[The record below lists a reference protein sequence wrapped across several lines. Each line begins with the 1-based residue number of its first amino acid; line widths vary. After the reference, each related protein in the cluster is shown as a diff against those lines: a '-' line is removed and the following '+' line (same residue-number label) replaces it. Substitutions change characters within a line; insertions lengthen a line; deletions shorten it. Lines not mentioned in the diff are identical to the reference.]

1 MDRRAFL
8 ASSAGALGVSAC
20 ATPVAAPAEGAASA
34 DAALDALLT
43 RQLEVELDHSPQ
55 SVTNLG
61 LDTGMRGRQRAQ
73 LDDRSPEGVAAR
85 RGRSVTDLAELK
97 RIDPA
102 RLGPDARL
110 SYDIALFQL
119 ENAAAY
125 ARRFPYHSQEGWRR
139 NPYVV
144 TQVGGAY
151 VTVPDFLDSQHPI
164 NTKADADAYL
174 ARMRAF
180 AEALDGDTARARN
193 NVGRGA
199 VAPYF
204 ILDKSLSQLRALR
217 DGPAEEKPIVRS
229 VARRAAEK
237 GLGDYA
243 APARTL
249 FEGPIRAA
257 LTRQIDLL
265 TSLRA
270 RTDHVAGVHRVP
282 DGEAYYAENL
292 RGFTTTNYSPDEI
305 HRIGLEQVAQL
316 TAGIDALL
324 KGQGYSRGSVGE
336 RLDVLNKEPRF
347 LWPNTDQGRADLL
360 ASLNA
365 QVADINPR
373 MPRYFR
379 TFPKSGFEIR
389 RVPVAIEQGAPG
401 GYAQAGSLDGS
412 RPGAYYINLKDTA
425 EWPKWGLPTLTYHE
439 AVPGHLFQGA
449 IAREAGELPLYR
461 KVQGFSAYG
470 EGWGLYAERVADEL
484 GVYENDPFGKIGY
497 LQSFLFR
504 AVRLVVDTGLH
515 SKRWSREQAIR
526 YMVDNAAEPEGSA
539 EREIE
544 RYCASPGQA
553 CSYKLGEIVISR
565 LRAEAERS
573 MAARFDIKAFHDL
586 VLLGGSMPLTV
597 LEQRV
602 RSWMRA

>member
-1 MDRRAFL
+1 MFDRRTL
-8 ASSAGALGVSAC
+8 LLSSAGAALTAC
-20 ATPVAAPAEGAASA
+20 ATPSRRPIDSASA
-34 DAALDALLT
+34 DAALDAMLT
-43 RQLEVELDHSPQ
+43 RQFEARLDRSPEA
-55 SVTNLG
+55 VTNLG
-61 LDTGMRGRQRAQ
+61 LDVGPRAAQRSR
-73 LDDRSPEGVAAR
+73 LDDRSPAAAAAER
-85 RGRSVTDLAELK
+85 ARTLADLAELK
-97 RIDPA
+97 GFDPS
-102 RLGPDARL
+102 RLSPSARL
-110 SYDIALFQL
+110 SYDIAEFQL

-164 NTKADADAYL
+164 AAKADADAYL

-180 AEALDGDTARARN
+180 ADALDGDTARTRE

-199 VAPYF
+199 VAPDF
-204 ILDKSLSQLRALR
+204 ILDKALLQLRALR
-217 DGPAEEKPIVRS
+217 DGAADEKPIVRS

-243 APARTL
+243 APARQL

-265 TSLRA
+265 TQLRA

-282 DGEAYYAENL
+282 DGGAYYAENL
-292 RGFTTTNYSPDEI
+292 RGYTTTTYSPDEI
-305 HRIGLEQVAQL
+305 HRIGLDQVRELQ
-316 TAGIDALL
+316 AGIDTLL
-324 KGQGYSRGSVGE
+324 RGQGYTRGSVGE
-336 RLDVLNKEPRF
+336 RLNVLNKEPRF

-365 QVADINPR
+365 QVEEIRPR
-373 MPRYFR
+373 LARVFQ

-412 RPGAYYINLKDTA
+412 RPGAYYINLKDTT

-461 KVQGFSAYG
+461 KVGGFSAYG
-470 EGWGLYAERVADEL
+470 EGWALYAERVADEL
-484 GVYENDPFGKIGY
+484 GVYDRDPFGRIGY

-504 AVRLVVDTGLH
+504 AVRLVVDTGMH
-515 SKRWSREQAIR
+515 DKRWSREQAIR
-526 YMVDNAAEPEGSA
+526 YMVENAAEPEGSA

-544 RYCASPGQA
+544 RYCAAPGQA

-565 LRAEAERS
+565 LRGEAERS
-573 MAARFDIKAFHDL
+573 MGPRFDIKGFHDVL
-586 VLLGGSMPLTV
+586 LLGGSMPLTV
-597 LEQRV
+597 LERRV
-602 RSWMRA
+602 KAWAQA

>member
-1 MDRRAFL
+1 MDRRVFL
-8 ASSAGALGVSAC
+8 ASSAGALGVAAC
-20 ATPVAAPAEGAASA
+20 ATPVTSPPVDTASA

-43 RQLEVELDHSPQ
+43 RQFETNLDHAPE

-61 LDTGMRGRQRAQ
+61 LDTGARAPQRGQ
-73 LDDRSPEGVAAR
+73 LDDRSPAGVAAKR
-85 RGRSVTDLAELK
+85 SRSVSDLAELR
-97 RIDPA
+97 RINPA
-102 RLGPDARL
+102 RLSPDARL

-125 ARRFPYHSQEGWRR
+125 ARSFPYHSQQGWIR
-139 NPYVV
+139 NPYIV

-151 VTVPDFLDSQHPI
+151 VSIPDFLDSQHPI

-174 ARMRAF
+174 SRMRAF
-180 AEALDGDTARARN
+180 ADAIDGETERVRRN
-193 NVGRGA
+193 VAGGA
-199 VAPYF
+199 IAPDF
-204 ILDKSLSQLRALR
+204 ILDKSLLQLRALR
-217 DGPAEEKPIVRS
+217 DGPVDEKPIVRS
-229 VARRAAEK
+229 LARRAAGK

-243 APARTL
+243 PQARAL

-257 LTRQIDLL
+257 LTRQIELL
-265 TSLRA
+265 TEIRPK
-270 RTDHVAGVHRVP
+270 TDHVAGIHRVP
-282 DGEAYYAENL
+282 NGDAYYALNL
-292 RGFTTTNYSPDEI
+292 QGFTTTNYTPDEI

-316 TAGIDALL
+316 QSGIDALL
-324 KGQGYSRGSVGE
+324 KGQGYTQGTVGE
-336 RLDVLNKEPRF
+336 RLNVLNKEPRF
-347 LWPNTDQGRADLL
+347 IWPNTDEGRAGLL

-379 TFPKSGFEIR
+379 TFPKAGFEIR

-461 KVQGFSAYG
+461 KVQSFSAYG
-470 EGWGLYAERVADEL
+470 EGWGLYSERVADEL

-515 SKRWSREQAIR
+515 AKKWSREQAVR
-526 YMVDNAAEPEGSA
+526 YMVENAAEPEGSA
-539 EREIE
+539 IREIE

-565 LRAEAERS
+565 LRADAERS
-573 MAARFDIKAFHDL
+573 MGPRFDIKGFHDV

-597 LEQRV
+597 LERRV
-602 RSWMRA
+602 TEWSRA

>member
-8 ASSAGALGVSAC
+8 AASASAAGLAAC
-20 ATPVAAPAEGAASA
+20 ATRPAAPPAGDA
-34 DAALDALLT
+34 DAALHALLT
-43 RQLEVELDHSPQ
+43 RQFEARLDRSPEA
-55 SVTNLG
+55 VTNLG
-61 LDTGMRGRQRAQ
+61 LDTGARAHQRAQ
-73 LDDRSPEGVAAR
+73 LDDRSPQAAAEDR
-85 RGRSVTDLAELK
+85 ARAMRELAELK

-102 RLGPDARL
+102 GLSTNGRL
-110 SYDIALFQL
+110 SYDIALFLL
-119 ENAAAY
+119 EGEAAY
-125 ARRFPYHSQEGWRR
+125 ARRFPYNKTEGWRR
-139 NPYVV
+139 NPYIV

-164 NTKADADAYL
+164 ATRTDADAYL

-180 AEALDGDTARARN
+180 ADALDGDSARVRE
-193 NVGRGA
+193 NVARGA
-199 VAPYF
+199 VAPDF
-204 ILDKSLSQLRALR
+204 ILDKSLLQLRALR
-217 DGPAEEKPIVRS
+217 DGAADEKPIVRS
-229 VARRAAEK
+229 LVRRASEK

-243 APARTL
+243 PQARAL

-257 LTRQIDLL
+257 LTRQIELLSDL
-265 TSLRA
+265 RR
-270 RTDHVAGVHRVP
+270 RTDHTAGVHRVP
-282 DGEAYYAENL
+282 NGDAYYRENL
-292 RGFTTTNYSPDEI
+292 KGYTTTTYSPDEI

-324 KGQGYSRGSVGE
+324 KAQGYTRGSVGE
-336 RLDVLNKEPRF
+336 RLNIINKEPRF
-347 LWPNTDQGRADLL
+347 VWPNTDEGRAGLL

-365 QVADINPR
+365 QVEDIRPR

-412 RPGAYYINLKDTA
+412 RPGAYYINLKDTT
-425 EWPKWGLPTLTYHE
+425 EWPKWSLPTLTYHE

-461 KVQGFSAYG
+461 KTVGFSAYG
-470 EGWGLYAERVADEL
+470 EGWALYAERVADEL

-515 SKRWSREQAIR
+515 AKRWSREQAIR
-526 YMVDNAAEPEGSA
+526 YMVENAAEPEGSA

-544 RYCASPGQA
+544 RYCAAPGQA
-553 CSYKLGEIVISR
+553 CAYKLGEIVISR
-565 LRAEAERS
+565 LRAEAE
-573 MAARFDIKAFHDL
+573 AAMGPRFDIKAFHDV

-597 LEQRV
+597 LERRV
-602 RSWMRA
+602 REWARA

>member
-1 MDRRAFL
+1 MLDRRTL
-8 ASSAGALGVSAC
+8 LLSSAAAGLAAC
-20 ATPVAAPAEGAASA
+20 ATTPPPADTASA

-43 RQLEVELDHSPQ
+43 RQLETLLDRSPEA
-55 SVTNLG
+55 VTNLG
-61 LDTGMRGRQRAQ
+61 LDTGARSAQRAQ
-73 LDDRSPEGVAAR
+73 LDDRSPAGVDAR
-85 RGRSVTDLAELK
+85 RAQTITDLAELK
-97 RIDPA
+97 RIDPS
-102 RLGPDARL
+102 RLSPAARL
-110 SYDIALFQL
+110 SYDIAEFQL

-151 VTVPDFLDSQHPI
+151 VGVPDFLDSQHPV

-174 ARMRAF
+174 SRLRAF
-180 AEALDGDTARARN
+180 ADSLDGDTARTRENA
-193 NVGRGA
+193 GRGA
-199 VAPYF
+199 VAPDF
-204 ILDKSLSQLRALR
+204 ILDKALLQLRALR
-217 DGPAEEKPIVRS
+217 DGAAAEKPVVRS
-229 VARRAAEK
+229 IARRAAEK
-237 GLGDYA
+237 GLGDYGT
-243 APARTL
+243 PAREI
-249 FEGPIRAA
+249 FEGPVRAA
-257 LTRQIDLL
+257 LTRQIELL
-265 TSLRA
+265 TQLRA
-270 RTDHVAGVHRVP
+270 RTDHTAGVHRVP
-282 DGEAYYAENL
+282 NGEAYYAENL
-292 RGFTTTNYSPDEI
+292 RGYTTTNYTPDEI
-305 HRIGLEQVAQL
+305 HRIGIEQVRELQ
-316 TAGIDALL
+316 AGIDALL
-324 KGQGYSRGSVGE
+324 KGQGYTRGSVGE

-347 LWPNTDQGRADLL
+347 LWPNTDQGRADLI

-365 QVADINPR
+365 QVAEIAPR

-412 RPGAYYINLKDTA
+412 RPGAYYINLKDTT

-461 KVQGFSAYG
+461 KIAGFSAYG
-470 EGWGLYAERVADEL
+470 EGWALYAERVADEL

-515 SKRWSREQAIR
+515 AKRWSREQAVA
-526 YMVDNAAEPEGSA
+526 YMVANAAEPESSA
-539 EREIE
+539 VREIE
-544 RYCASPGQA
+544 RYCAAPGQA

-565 LRAEAERS
+565 LRAEAEQTQG
-573 MAARFDIKAFHDL
+573 ARFDIKAFHDL

-597 LEQRV
+597 LERRV
-602 RSWMRA
+602 RGWSRA